1 MQLMTEKKGI
11 IITRIEKIVK
21 ELMQY
26 EELFQE
32 YLNQEDMVNYL
43 LKSVKTY
50 LTEEQFNN
58 KTDEELKEIF
68 DKIMMRM
75 AISESFKDLTPEQIA
90 IFDEAIKRK

>member
-1 MQLMTEKKGI
+1 MQLITEKKDI

-21 ELMQY
+21 ELMQS

-50 LTEEQFNN
+50 FTEEQFNL
-58 KTDEELKEIF
+58 KTDAELKESF
-68 DKIMMRM
+68 DKIMIRIAM
-75 AISESFKDLTPEQIA
+75 SESFKELTPEQVA